1 MSPEETGSPLGGTLE
16 QHNFKDVDGLGAEGQ
31 PLGFRGGAA
40 SGVQL
45 SEGGAAAGEKRK
57 DHLRH
62 DREENEVQ
70 GTSTASQGISKPQRG
85 WSLEWKEAGE
95 PVKASPGL
103 RDDENG
109 GEAGDSGE
117 ACPHRMNGGG
127 KGQAGKWAQLCR
139 GGKPGQGS
147 PLPPSSPD

>member
-1 MSPEETGSPLGGTLE
+1 M
-16 QHNFKDVDGLGAEGQ
+16 
-31 PLGFRGGAA
+31 
-40 SGVQL
+40 QL

-117 ACPHRMNGGG
+117 ACPHRMNGGAKVRPENGHSCAEVANLG
-127 KGQAGKWAQLCR
+127 KAHPCPPAALIRRDSEEKQTLGAGGEVSQR
-139 GGKPGQGS
+139 TS
-147 PLPPSSPD
+147 PSRERA

>member
-1 MSPEETGSPLGGTLE
+1 MRPEETGSPLGGTLE

-70 GTSTASQGISKPQRG
+70 GTSTASQGISKPQ
-85 WSLEWKEAGE
+85 A
-95 PVKASPGL
+95 
-103 RDDENG
+103 
-109 GEAGDSGE
+109 
-117 ACPHRMNGGG
+117 RMEFGVEGS
-127 KGQAGKWAQLCR
+127 R
-139 GGKPGQGS
+139 RTSESKPR
-147 PLPPSSPD
+147 PER